1 MRASR
6 TSASAPEE
14 RAVGNGQPLIG
25 ALLRERR
32 KQMRMTLQALGRE
45 AGVSVGYLSQ
55 VERDLATPSLGTLA
69 QIARSLNAEI
79 DHFLTAPAIETS
91 LSRAEG
97 RAVFS
102 VGGSVVRYE
111 QVGADFAGNQL
122 SSFII
127 AIPPGHHSEVVR
139 HEGEEIVFMLS
150 GEVLFGVD
158 GEETTLTA
166 GDGLHFRGQQPHFW
180 HNRSAETARV
190 LWTGTLPLYRP
201 RTLVSPAPILSQG
214 SDGSD
219 EDTVPPTARKTKP
232 HRKQEKR

>member
-1 MRASR
+1 MTVS
-6 TSASAPEE
+6 SGPVSAPEQ
-14 RAVGNGQPLIG
+14 RAGGTGRQLIG

-32 KQMRMTLQALGRE
+32 RQMRMTLQALGDA

-55 VERDLATPSLGTLA
+55 VERDLVTPSLGTLA

-79 DHFLTAPAIETS
+79 DHFLTAPAIENS

-102 VGGSVVRYE
+102 VGSSVVRYE
-111 QVGADFAGNQL
+111 QIGADFAGNQL

-127 AIPPGHHSEVVR
+127 TIPPGHQSEEQR

-150 GEVLFGVD
+150 GAVEFGVN
-158 GEETTLTA
+158 GEVRTLTT
-166 GDGLHFRGQQPHFW
+166 GDGLHFRSQQPHFW

-201 RTLVSPAPILSQG
+201 RVPVPLAPILSQG
-214 SDGSD
+214 IDGSAAD
-219 EDTVPPTARKTKP
+219 PSPARARKTEH
-232 HRKQEKR
+232 HRKQEI